1 MSRDELRA
9 SMPTVASVVDQ
20 FRPWLGKVVF
30 ASENGNTMDR
40 REPVSD
46 DQVFTIPDGYLK
58 PAQERVKR

>member
-1 MSRDELRA
+1 MSKDALREK
-9 SMPTVASVVDQ
+9 MPTVASVVDQ

-30 ASENGNTMDR
+30 ASENGNTLDR